1 MSPISTYQFCRAV
14 TFISLLTLSGCS
26 VDDAQIA
33 TKVKDDTPLQQELVE
48 MLVTY
53 QENIVDAQEKFHGR
67 KIATIGNVSGI
78 ELGWDDDFF
87 IELSC
92 ENSDGN
98 LHCFFADDQRQS
110 VARIREGD
118 QIKVIGVCT
127 VEDNKFELRGCTLSP
142 ITNSE
147 DADNKQPTDRPQN

>member
-48 MLVTY
+48 MLETY

-78 ELGWDDDFF
+78 ELGRDDDFF

-98 LHCFFADDQRQS
+98 LNCFFADDQRQS

-118 QIKVIGVCT
+118 QIKVIGVGT
-127 VEDNKFELRGCTLSP
+127 VEDNKFELRGCTLSL

-147 DADNKQPTDRPQN
+147 DADNEQPTDRPQN